1 MSTKE
6 KELQKRID
14 ELEVYNAALS
24 KAYADTLSKYNKLIE
39 QANQFIDFFQ
49 NFNNPKES

>member
-6 KELQKRID
+6 IKLQKRID
-14 ELEVYNAALS
+14 ELETDNAALS
-24 KAYADTLSKYNKLIE
+24 KAFADTLSKYNKLLE
-39 QANQFIDFFQ
+39 QTNQFIDFFK